1 MPDDWREQLSRDL
14 DTLVAAW
21 REPSAWRGEAEA
33 GGFTMPSTELAAV
46 VLDELVLHGWDLAY
60 ATGQHFTA
68 TDHDVAICTGFAAAM
83 STPDMLDS
91 REGLYGPVIDTG
103 TKPAPLDALLALA
116 GRDPGKLLT

>member
-68 TDHDVAICTGFAAAM
+68 TDHDVAICTGFADAM